1 MNLEN
6 RFPKHVRDRA
16 KELTQGYRGP
26 KGQGRSPE
34 GRAKAKQQLDERQ
47 KEHPDWV
54 VYFDTLP
61 EAVRFIRDKAPAE
74 YYRTEYSL
82 VAPMDDPEDFG
93 YCAVAG
99 PGFATAIWAGRR
111 LVAHETDLTKE
122 VLDDFLAGLDTDTI
136 EEV

>member
-16 KELTQGYRGP
+16 KEITQGYR
-26 KGQGRSPE
+26 SPTGSTNTE
-34 GRAKAKQQLDERQ
+34 KMARAKKQLEKRQ
-47 KEHPDWV
+47 KAHPDWV

-61 EAVRFIRDKAPAE
+61 EAVRFIRDRISQEKPWIE
-74 YYRTEYSL
+74 HSL
-82 VAPMDDPEDFG
+82 VAPMDKPGEFG

-99 PGFATAIWAGRR
+99 GAGMAESIWAGRR
-111 LVAHETDLTKE
+111 LVAHEADLTKE
-122 VLDDFLAGLDTDTI
+122 VLDAFLDGLDTDTI